1 MSAPLRPSSAKAGIE
16 TLTTAGLSMGVRRC
30 LALAVSLSLAAA
42 PAHAES
48 LDDRR
53 RALLSL
59 TAQEDAL
66 SARLGADRNALSR
79 LLGALALFSRD
90 PPPPLL
96 VSPSDARDAVRAMIL
111 AKAIAPQLEARA
123 QLLTAE
129 AAALNRVRRQAA
141 QQSGD
146 LFAAESAIEDRQGRL
161 DAIAA
166 DAALLAPPQV
176 RAAASSEDAGPAPTH
191 LFAPADAEVAVRF
204 GGRLPNGLA
213 ARGLAY
219 RTGAGAVVK
228 SPAQAMVAYAGPLN
242 GWGQVV
248 ILRAGGG
255 CHMVLSG
262 LGKVTVHVGQS
273 VAAASPIGAMPNDG
287 QTPTE
292 LYLEVRLPTGPVDP
306 AKLMTTASNLKQGFG
321 GANVNPAK
329 LRLRRQE

>member
-1 MSAPLRPSSAKAGIE
+1 M
-16 TLTTAGLSMGVRRC
+16 RRL
-30 LALAVSLSLAAA
+30 LALAASFALATS
-42 PAHAES
+42 AHAET

-53 RALLSL
+53 RALQSL

-66 SARLGADRNALSR
+66 AGRIGADRNALSR

-111 AKAIAPQLEARA
+111 AKAITPQLEARA
-123 QLLTAE
+123 RLLSAE
-129 AAALNRVRRQAA
+129 AAALSRVRRQAA

-161 DAIAA
+161 DAVAA

-176 RAAASSEDAGPAPTH
+176 RAAASGQDALPAPTH
-191 LFAPADAEVAVRF
+191 LLAPADAAVAVRF
-204 GGRLPNGLA
+204 GGRLQNGLP

-219 RTGAGAVVK
+219 RTGAGALVK
-228 SPAQAMVAYAGPLN
+228 SPAAAVVAFAGPLN

-262 LGKVTVHVGQS
+262 LGKVTVRVGQS
-273 VAAASPIGAMPNDG
+273 VAADTPVGAMPNDG
-287 QTPTE
+287 QTPSE
-292 LYLEVRLPTGPVDP
+292 LYLEVRLPAGPVDP
-306 AKLMTTASNLKQGFG
+306 AKLMNASG
-321 GANVNPAK
+321 GANINPAK
-329 LRLRRQE
+329 LRLRRQGVD

>member
-1 MSAPLRPSSAKAGIE
+1 MRRRLAPAL
-16 TLTTAGLSMGVRRC
+16 LT
-30 LALAVSLSLAAA
+30 LAAA
-42 PAHAES
+42 PARAET

-53 RALLSL
+53 RALQSL
-59 TAQEDAL
+59 TDQEDAL
-66 SARLGADRNALSR
+66 SARLGADRNALAR
-79 LLGALALFSRD
+79 LVGALMMFSRD

-111 AKAIAPQLEARA
+111 AKAIAPELEARA
-123 QLLTAE
+123 QLLSAE
-129 AAALNRVRRQAA
+129 AAALSRVRRQAA

-161 DAIAA
+161 DAVAA
-166 DAALLAPPQV
+166 DASLLAPPRCAPPPIGQ
-176 RAAASSEDAGPAPTH
+176 DAGPAPTH
-191 LFAPADAEVAVRF
+191 LIAPADAQIAVRF

-213 ARGLAY
+213 AHGLAY

-228 SPAQAMVAYAGPLN
+228 SPAQAVVAYAGPLN

-262 LGKVTVHVGQS
+262 LGKVTVQVGQS
-273 VAAASPIGAMPNDG
+273 VAAATPVGVMPSDG
-287 QTPTE
+287 QSLSE
-292 LYLEVRLPTGPVDP
+292 LYLEVRLASGPVDP
-306 AKLMTTASNLKQGFG
+306 AKLM

>member
-1 MSAPLRPSSAKAGIE
+1 VRRRLAIAVLLFAAPLLAPQPAQSQ
-16 TLTTAGLSMGVRRC
+16 TL
-30 LALAVSLSLAAA
+30 
-42 PAHAES
+42 E
-48 LDDRR
+48 DRR
-53 RALLSL
+53 RALQSL

-66 SARLGADRNALSR
+66 AARLGADRNALSR

-96 VSPSDARDAVRAMIL
+96 VSPSDAKDAVRAMIL

-123 QLLTAE
+123 RTLTAE
-129 AAALNRVRRQAA
+129 AAALDRIRRQAA

-166 DAALLAPPQV
+166 DAALLAPSQV
-176 RAAASSEDAGPAPTH
+176 RAAAVGQDAQPAPTH
-191 LFAPADAEVAVRF
+191 LIAPTDGVLAVRF
-204 GGRLPNGLA
+204 GGRLPNGLP

-219 RTGAGAVVK
+219 RTGAGAVVR
-228 SPAQAMVAYAGPLN
+228 SPAAAVVAYAGPLN

-262 LGKVTVHVGQS
+262 LGKVTVNVGQS
-273 VAAASPIGAMPNDG
+273 VAAATPVGVMPSDG
-287 QTPTE
+287 QTLSE
-292 LYLEVRLPTGPVDP
+292 LYLEVRLAAGAVDP
-306 AKLMTTASNLKQGFG
+306 AKLM

-329 LRLRRQE
+329 LRLRRVGVD

>member
-1 MSAPLRPSSAKAGIE
+1 LAAAGVS
-16 TLTTAGLSMGVRRC
+16 LGVRRR
-30 LALAVSLSLAAA
+30 LAIAVLLLAAPLIAAA
-42 PAHAES
+42 PVRAEKAGAET

-53 RALLSL
+53 RALQSL
-59 TAQEDAL
+59 TDQEDAL
-66 SARLGADRNALSR
+66 SARLGADRNALSH

-96 VSPSDARDAVRAMIL
+96 VSPADAKDAVRAMIL
-111 AKAIAPQLEARA
+111 ARAIAPQLEARA
-123 QLLTAE
+123 RTLTAE
-129 AAALNRVRRQAA
+129 AAALDRIRRQAA

-166 DAALLAPPQV
+166 DAALLAPSQV
-176 RAAASSEDAGPAPTH
+176 RVAAAGQDAQPAPTH
-191 LFAPADAEVAVRF
+191 LIAPTDGQVAVRF

-219 RTGAGAVVK
+219 RAGAGAAVR
-228 SPAQAMVAYAGPLN
+228 SPAAAVVAYAGPLN

-262 LGKVTVHVGQS
+262 LGKVSVSVGQS
-273 VAAASPIGAMPNDG
+273 VAAATPVGVMPGDG
-287 QTPTE
+287 QTPSE
-292 LYLEVRLPTGPVDP
+292 LYLEVRLPAGAIDP
-306 AKLMTTASNLKQGFG
+306 ARLMGDPRLTKGPR
-321 GANVNPAK
+321 GANINPAK
-329 LRLRRQE
+329 LRLRRVGVD

>member
-1 MSAPLRPSSAKAGIE
+1 VGVSL
-16 TLTTAGLSMGVRRC
+16 GVRRP
-30 LALAVSLSLAAA
+30 LATAVLLLVPLLVAL
-42 PAHAES
+42 PAQAQTLE
-48 LDDRR
+48 DRR
-53 RALLSL
+53 RALQSL

-66 SARLGADRNALSR
+66 AARLGADRNALSR

-96 VSPSDARDAVRAMIL
+96 VSPSDAKDAVRAMIL

-123 QLLTAE
+123 RTLAAE
-129 AAALNRVRRQAA
+129 AVALDRIRRQAA

-166 DAALLAPPQV
+166 DAALLAPSQV
-176 RAAASSEDAGPAPTH
+176 RAAAAGQEALPAPTH
-191 LFAPADAEVAVRF
+191 LIAPTDGVLAVRF
-204 GGRLPNGLA
+204 GGRLPNGLP

-219 RTGAGAVVK
+219 RTSAGAVVR
-228 SPAQAMVAYAGPLN
+228 SPAAAVVAYAGPLN

-262 LGKVTVHVGQS
+262 LGKVTVNVGQS
-273 VAAASPIGAMPNDG
+273 VAAATPVGVMPNDG
-287 QTPTE
+287 QSLSE
-292 LYLEVRLPTGPVDP
+292 LYLEVRLAAGAVDP
-306 AKLMTTASNLKQGFG
+306 AKLM

-329 LRLRRQE
+329 LRLRRVGVD

>member
-1 MSAPLRPSSAKAGIE
+1 
-16 TLTTAGLSMGVRRC
+16 VRRC
-30 LALAVSLSLAAA
+30 FALAVLLLAAA

-48 LDDRR
+48 LDERR
-53 RALLSL
+53 RALQSL
-59 TAQEDAL
+59 TTQEDAL

-96 VSPSDARDAVRAMIL
+96 VSPADAKDAVRAMIL
-111 AKAIAPQLEARA
+111 AKAITPLLETRAR
-123 QLLTAE
+123 LLTAE
-129 AAALNRVRRQAA
+129 AAALARVRRQAA

-146 LFAAESAIEDRQGRL
+146 LFAAESALEDRQGRL
-161 DAIAA
+161 EAVTA
-166 DAALLAPPQV
+166 DATLIAPAPV
-176 RAAASSEDAGPAPTH
+176 RAAASGEDALPAPTH
-191 LFAPADAEVAVRF
+191 LIAPADGAISVRF
-204 GGRLPNGLA
+204 GGRLSSGLV

-228 SPAQAMVAYAGPLN
+228 SPAAAVVAYAGALN

-262 LGKVTVHVGQS
+262 LGKVTVSVGQS
-273 VAAASPIGAMPNDG
+273 VAAATPVGVMPSGG

-292 LYLEVRLPTGPVDP
+292 LYLEVRLPAGAIDP
-306 AKLMTTASNLKQGFG
+306 AKLMGDPKLAAGHG
-321 GANVNPAK
+321 GTKINPAS
-329 LRLRRQE
+329 LRLRREGIG

>member
-1 MSAPLRPSSAKAGIE
+1 
-16 TLTTAGLSMGVRRC
+16 VRRC
-30 LALAVSLSLAAA
+30 FALAFLLLAATSV
-42 PAHAES
+42 HAES

-53 RALLSL
+53 RALQSL

-66 SARLGADRNALSR
+66 AARLGADRNALSR

-96 VSPSDARDAVRAMIL
+96 VSPADAKDAVRAMIL
-111 AKAIAPQLEARA
+111 AKAITPQLEARA
-123 QLLTAE
+123 RLLSDE
-129 AAALNRVRRQAA
+129 AAALSRVRRQAA

-161 DAIAA
+161 DAVAA

-176 RAAASSEDAGPAPTH
+176 RAAANGQDAGPAPAH
-191 LFAPADAEVAVRF
+191 LLAPADAEIAVRF
-204 GGRLPNGLA
+204 GGRLPNGLTA
-213 ARGLAY
+213 HGLAY
-219 RTGAGAVVK
+219 RTGAGAVVT
-228 SPAQAMVAYAGPLN
+228 SPAQSVVAYAGPLN

-273 VAAASPIGAMPNDG
+273 VAAATPVGAMPSDG
-287 QTPTE
+287 QTPSE
-292 LYLEVRLPTGPVDP
+292 LYLEVRLPSGPIDP
-306 AKLMTTASNLKQGFG
+306 AKLMSTFAGTNF
-321 GANVNPAK
+321 NPAK
-329 LRLRRQE
+329 LRLRRQGVD